1 MQRSRVLS
9 ILILGLSLLF
19 ILAIGTGLNTVDIV
33 MAKAADEEKKLFISA
48 QMRDKTKSTK
58 KSETANSETKPAD
71 PGAGST
77 ATQVIIN
84 GITVPKDKITSLE
97 HTYGV
102 PIQPGRYW
110 YDKTSGLW
118 GAEGSPLMGQIV
130 PDLDLGGPLKVK
142 ASNGDTGVFI
152 NGRELPTQ
160 EVMFLQQLGPV
171 LPGRYWLNARGVAG
185 FEGGPPQFDL
195 GAAIAAQNKKQG
207 GGLYG
212 GWNRTTPGG
221 HLGGDDNCSYF
232 FDPNSGA
239 SVMNCK

>member
-1 MQRSRVLS
+1 MQRRRVLYT
-9 ILILGLSLLF
+9 LIFSLTL
-19 ILAIGTGLNTVDIV
+19 
-33 MAKAADEEKKLFISA
+33 MFISPPVDA
-48 QMRDKTKSTK
+48 EPNAVDKPTHLGDASTGTK
-58 KSETANSETKPAD
+58 
-71 PGAGST
+71 
-77 ATQVIIN
+77 VIIN
-84 GITVPKDKITSLE
+84 GITIPKDKITSLE

-110 YDKTSGLW
+110 YDKISGLW
-118 GAEGSPLMGQIV
+118 GVEGGPLMGQIL

-142 ASNGDTGVFI
+142 ASNGNTGVFI
-152 NGRELPTQ
+152 NGRELPMQ

-171 LPGRYWLNARGVAG
+171 LPGRYWLNARGIGG

-195 GAAIAAQNKKQG
+195 GAAIAAQNKKKG
-207 GGLYG
+207 GGMYD

-232 FDPNSGA
+232 FDPNSGS

>member
-1 MQRSRVLS
+1 MHRSRFLYT
-9 ILILGLSLLF
+9 LILSLSLLF
-19 ILAIGTGLNTVDIV
+19 ILAAI
-33 MAKAADEEKKLFISA
+33 
-48 QMRDKTKSTK
+48 
-58 KSETANSETKPAD
+58 
-71 PGAGST
+71 GAGPNAIDKRADLGEGST
-77 ATQVIIN
+77 GAKVIIN

-110 YDKTSGLW
+110 YDKISGLW
-118 GAEGSPLMGQIV
+118 GTEGNPIMGQIV
-130 PDLDLGGPLKVK
+130 PDLDVGGPLKAK

-152 NGRELPTQ
+152 NGRELPMQ

-171 LPGRYWLNARGVAG
+171 SPGRYWLNARGIAG

-195 GAAIAAQNKKQG
+195 GAAIAAQNKKKEG
-207 GGLYG
+207 GMSR

-221 HLGGDDNCSYF
+221 HIGGDDNCFYF
-232 FDPNSGA
+232 FDPTSGA

>member
-1 MQRSRVLS
+1 MQRSRVLYTLLLS
-9 ILILGLSLLF
+9 LSLLF
-19 ILAIGTGLNTVDIV
+19 IRAPAGGGQNAVDIV
-33 MAKAADEEKKLFISA
+33 VDNTAPAEKKLFIGA
-48 QMRDKTKSTK
+48 QVRDKTKSAK
-58 KSETANSETKPAD
+58 KPESTDSERKPAD
-71 PGAGST
+71 LGDGST
-77 ATQVIIN
+77 GTVIIN

-110 YDKTSGLW
+110 YDKISGLW
-118 GAEGSPLMGQIV
+118 GVEGSPLMGQIV

-142 ASNGDTGVFI
+142 ASNGTTGVFI
-152 NGRELPTQ
+152 NGRELPMQ
-160 EVMFLQQLGPV
+160 EVIFLQQLGPV
-171 LPGRYWLNARGVAG
+171 SPGRYWLDARGIGG

-195 GAAIAAQNKKQG
+195 GAAIAAQDKKKG
-207 GGLYG
+207 GGMYG

-232 FDPNSGA
+232 FDPNSGS